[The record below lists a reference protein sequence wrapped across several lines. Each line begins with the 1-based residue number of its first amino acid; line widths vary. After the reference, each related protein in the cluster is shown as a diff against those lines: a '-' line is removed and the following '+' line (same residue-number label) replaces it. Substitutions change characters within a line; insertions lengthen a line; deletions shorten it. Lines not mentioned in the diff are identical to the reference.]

1 MLTNRGAAGIIP
13 LFAERHLARWCSRLA
28 RQPVTLEVD
37 GSSPFRVAKTP
48 FRKGWRFLLL
58 CNRTRKAGP
67 SKQSGGLFARPC
79 LRRSEASSFRVAKA
93 FLFGERL
100 FLFAERGHD
109 PALHTWDKSLPATPV
124 VGFAVLSTSILHFV
138 MIKYQSVHFGGL
150 RTHIGV
156 VCLCVAYSG
165 ALPWVKI
172 HKKSLKKAVFSLV
185 LSLTIM
191 ENNTILFRVG
201 RVIQC

>member
-1 MLTNRGAAGIIP
+1 MFG
-13 LFAERHLARWCSRLA
+13 EHHLARWCSRLA

-48 FRKGWRFLLL
+48 FLMEWRFLLC

-67 SKQSGGLFARPC
+67 SKQSGGLFARPW
-79 LRRSEASSFRVAKA
+79 LRRSEASPFRVAKMPS
-93 FLFGERL
+93 LVGWR
-100 FLFAERGHD
+100 FLFAGDGR
-109 PALHTWDKSLPATPV
+109 PVPCKIVPISLCPLPPV
-124 VGFAVLSTSILHFV
+124 VGFSYLSTSNFQLA

-150 RTHIGV
+150 RTHIGE
-156 VCLCVAYSG
+156 VCLCVAYSYV
-165 ALPWVKI
+165 LPWGKI